1 MNFRHRYHT
10 WYRLKKGFFRIKILK
25 NKKRNIKHIPIL
37 TNCFGGQFMKVKVQ
51 YLSLVKS
58 YTNNTGHDEIEL
70 QDDALLSDLLN
81 AIVAKYGEK
90 FKKEVYTP
98 GDEDVKDI
106 FALMINGLFMASLK
120 GIKTPLKNGDNVTIM
135 SVMTG
140 G

>member
-1 MNFRHRYHT
+1 
-10 WYRLKKGFFRIKILK
+10 
-25 NKKRNIKHIPIL
+25 
-37 TNCFGGQFMKVKVQ
+37 MKVKVQ

-58 YTNNTGHDEIEL
+58 YTNNTGHEEIDL
-70 QDDALLSDLLN
+70 QDGALLSDLLN
-81 AIVAKYGEK
+81 VLVAKHGEK

-106 FALMINGLFMASLK
+106 FALMVNGLFMASLK
-120 GIKTPLKNGDNVTIM
+120 GINTPLKDGDNVMIM